1 MGLLYFYLHKIF
13 YTIEILSNIRRVID
27 ISNLELSLCIIL
39 LLISESQRV
48 NILEFVNKA
57 SYISKQLELNNN
69 DLFLIN
75 GGEII

>member
-1 MGLLYFYLHKIF
+1 M
-13 YTIEILSNIRRVID
+13 ID
-27 ISNLELSLCIIL
+27 INNLELSLCIIL

-48 NILEFVNKA
+48 NILEFVKKA

-75 GGEII
+75 GGEVI

>member
-1 MGLLYFYLHKIF
+1 M
-13 YTIEILSNIRRVID
+13 ID

-57 SYISKQLELNNN
+57 SYISKQLELNKD

>member
-1 MGLLYFYLHKIF
+1 M
-13 YTIEILSNIRRVID
+13 ID

-39 LLISESQRV
+39 LLISESQRL
-48 NILEFVNKA
+48 NILEFVSKA
-57 SYISKQLELNNN
+57 SYISKQLESNKD